1 MTKSELIAQVA
12 KTTGLTKVASK
23 EVLDTIMAQITTTLQ
38 TKGRITLF
46 GVGTFEVINR
56 KKRIARNPRTN
67 EPAVVKAHNAVKFKV
82 AKNLKELL
90 NQTKN

>member
-46 GVGTFEVINR
+46 EVINR